1 LPDRVLRLRVDA
13 FGFSASLRM
22 LTTFHLSLTGGSV
35 PRFPF
40 IAIEGV
46 IGVGKTTLARMLAP
60 DFGGDSLLEVF
71 EENPFLSD
79 FYGDRERYAFQT
91 QIFFL
96 LSRYRQ
102 QHQAVPNALTRGA
115 LFSDYTFA
123 KDSLFAHL
131 NLSGD
136 ELVVYEKLHTALA
149 EKIPAPD
156 LLIYLRAD
164 LDTLMARIAMRDRP
178 YERGMDRSYIDS
190 LRLAYEGFFTAYTQ
204 SPVLVIDTNN
214 LNIVAEQA
222 AYLKVRE
229 RIRSALGEGTFQQAL
244 PQMPVAQDGILRE
257 RRENTVPMGQDA
269 ILPYKNSNPLH
280 EFASLTQSIGN
291 LGAIL
296 ADGADSSAVQESL
309 QTILKR
315 VKHVADAAGIK
326 LSTDYTDSH

>member
-1 LPDRVLRLRVDA
+1 LA
-13 FGFSASLRM
+13 
-22 LTTFHLSLTGGSV
+22 
-35 PRFPF
+35 RFPF

-60 DFGGDSLLEVF
+60 DLGGESLLEVF

-79 FYGDRERYAFQT
+79 FYGDRARYAFQT

-102 QHQAVPNALTRGA
+102 QHQAVPNALTRGP

-136 ELVVYEKLHTALA
+136 ELTVYEKLHSALA
-149 EKIPAPD
+149 EKIPTPD

-178 YERGMDRSYIDS
+178 YERGMDRNYIDS
-190 LRLAYEGFFTAYTQ
+190 LRLAYEGFFTAYTA

-214 LNIVAEQA
+214 LNIVADPQA
-222 AYLKVRE
+222 YADVRE
-229 RIRSALGEGTFQQAL
+229 RIRSALSGTFQQAL
-244 PQMPVAQDGILRE
+244 MQVPIAPSTPKPPELAPGTREARSLR
-257 RRENTVPMGQDA
+257 D
-269 ILPYKNSNPLH
+269 
-280 EFASLTQSIGN
+280 FAALTQSIGN

-296 ADGADSSAVQESL
+296 SDDADRTSVRDALALCQHRL
-309 QTILKR
+309 A
-315 VKHVADAAGIK
+315 HVAETTGVK
-326 LSTDYTDSH
+326 LEE

>member
-1 LPDRVLRLRVDA
+1 
-13 FGFSASLRM
+13 
-22 LTTFHLSLTGGSV
+22 V

-46 IGVGKTTLARMLAP
+46 IGVGKTTLARMLAA

-79 FYGDRERYAFQT
+79 FYADRERYAFQT

-164 LDTLMARIAMRDRP
+164 LDTLMARIALRDRT
-178 YERGMDRSYIDS
+178 YERGMDRTYIDN
-190 LRLAYEGFFTAYTQ
+190 LRLAYEGFFTAY
-204 SPVLVIDTNN
+204 SASSVLVIDTNN
-214 LNIVAEQA
+214 LNIIAEHD
-222 AYLKVRE
+222 AYLNVRE
-229 RIRSALGEGTFQQAL
+229 RIRSALGEGTFQPAL
-244 PQMPVAQDGILRE
+244 PIDVTQDVILHE
-257 RRENTVPMGQDA
+257 HKEKAVYDGQDN
-269 ILPYKNSNPLH
+269 ILSNKHPAPLH

-296 ADGADSSAVQESL
+296 SDGADSNAVQESL
-309 QTILKR
+309 QMIIKR

-326 LSTDYTDSH
+326 LTSNE

>member
-1 LPDRVLRLRVDA
+1 
-13 FGFSASLRM
+13 M
-22 LTTFHLSLTGGSV
+22 

-60 DFGGDSLLEVF
+60 DFSGDSLLEVF

-79 FYGDRERYAFQT
+79 FYADRERYAFQT

-102 QHQAVPNALTRGA
+102 QHQAVPNALTRGV

-178 YERGMDRSYIDS
+178 YERGMDRTYIDN

-204 SPVLVIDTNN
+204 SPVLVIDTNQ
-214 LNIVAEQA
+214 LNIVAERD
-222 AYLKVRE
+222 AYLNVRD
-229 RIRSALGEGTFQQAL
+229 RIRSVLGEGTFQLAL
-244 PQMPVAQDGILRE
+244 PEMRAGQDDSSSAGQDGSLSYKTLNPAKARSEPAQD
-257 RRENTVPMGQDA
+257 
-269 ILPYKNSNPLH
+269 SSPLH
-280 EFASLTQSIGN
+280 EFASLAQSIGN
-291 LGAIL
+291 LGASL
-296 ADGADSSAVQESL
+296 ADGADSIALQESL
-309 QTILKR
+309 HTIMKR
-315 VKHVADAAGIK
+315 VKHVAEAAGVK
-326 LSTDYTDSH
+326 LMSND

>member
-1 LPDRVLRLRVDA
+1 LA
-13 FGFSASLRM
+13 
-22 LTTFHLSLTGGSV
+22 
-35 PRFPF
+35 RFPF

-60 DFGGDSLLEVF
+60 DLGGETLLEVF

-79 FYGDRERYAFQT
+79 FYADRARYAFQT

-102 QHQAVPNALTRGA
+102 QHQAVPNALTRGP

-131 NLSGD
+131 NLGGD
-136 ELVVYEKLHTALA
+136 EMTVYEKLHNALA
-149 EKIPAPD
+149 EKIPAPN

-178 YERGMDRSYIDS
+178 YERGMDRNYIDS
-190 LRLAYEGFFTAYTQ
+190 LRLAYEGFFTAYTA

-214 LNIVAEQA
+214 LNIVAEAQA
-222 AYLKVRE
+222 YADVRE
-229 RIRSALGEGTFQQAL
+229 RIRSALSGTFQHAL
-244 PQMPVAQDGILRE
+244 LQVPATAPIAPRMVEPAPLTGDARTLR
-257 RRENTVPMGQDA
+257 N
-269 ILPYKNSNPLH
+269 
-280 EFASLTQSIGN
+280 FAALTQSIGN

-296 ADGADSSAVQESL
+296 SDGADRASVRDALSMCLRRLTE
-309 QTILKR
+309 
-315 VKHVADAAGIK
+315 VAEATGAK
-326 LSTDYTDSH
+326 LEE

>member
-1 LPDRVLRLRVDA
+1 MA
-13 FGFSASLRM
+13 
-22 LTTFHLSLTGGSV
+22 
-35 PRFPF
+35 RFPF

-60 DFGGDSLLEVF
+60 ELGGEALLEVF

-79 FYGDRERYAFQT
+79 FYADRARYAFQT

-102 QHQAVPNALTRGA
+102 QHQAVPDALTRGP

-136 ELVVYEKLHTALA
+136 ELTVYEKLHTALA
-149 EKIPAPD
+149 EKIPTPD
-156 LLIYLRAD
+156 LLVYLRAD

-190 LRLAYEGFFTAYTQ
+190 LRLAYEGFFTAYTA

-214 LNIVAEQA
+214 LNIVAEPQA
-222 AYLKVRE
+222 YAGVRE
-229 RIRSALGEGTFQQAL
+229 RIRSALSGTFQQAL
-244 PQMPVAQDGILRE
+244 LPVPTETPTAPRRIETAPNSRDARTLR
-257 RRENTVPMGQDA
+257 D
-269 ILPYKNSNPLH
+269 
-280 EFASLTQSIGN
+280 FAALTQSIGN

-296 ADGADSSAVQESL
+296 SDGADRASVRDALSVCL
-309 QTILKR
+309 GRLM
-315 VKHVADAAGIK
+315 HVAEATGVK
-326 LSTDYTDSH
+326 LEE

>member
-1 LPDRVLRLRVDA
+1 MV
-13 FGFSASLRM
+13 
-22 LTTFHLSLTGGSV
+22 
-35 PRFPF
+35 RFPF

-60 DFGGDSLLEVF
+60 ELGGETLLEVF

-79 FYGDRERYAFQT
+79 FYADRDRYAFQT

-102 QHQAVPNALTRGA
+102 QHQAVPMALTRGP

-136 ELVVYEKLHTALA
+136 ELTVYEKLHSALA
-149 EKIPAPD
+149 EKIPPPN

-178 YERGMDRSYIDS
+178 YERGMDRNYIDS
-190 LRLAYEGFFTAYTQ
+190 LRLAYEGFFTAYTT

-214 LNIVAEQA
+214 LNIVADPQA
-222 AYLKVRE
+222 YADVRE
-229 RIRSALGEGTFQQAL
+229 RIRSALSGTFQQAL
-244 PQMPVAQDGILRE
+244 MQVPAAPSAPRSIEPTLVSRDARTLRDF
-257 RRENTVPMGQDA
+257 TA
-269 ILPYKNSNPLH
+269 
-280 EFASLTQSIGN
+280 LTQAIGN
-291 LGAIL
+291 LGALL
-296 ADGADSSAVQESL
+296 ADGIERTSL
-309 QTILKR
+309 HEAISLCQRRLT
-315 VKHVADAAGIK
+315 HVAESTGVK
-326 LSTDYTDSH
+326 LEE

>member
-1 LPDRVLRLRVDA
+1 LA
-13 FGFSASLRM
+13 
-22 LTTFHLSLTGGSV
+22 
-35 PRFPF
+35 RFPF

-60 DFGGDSLLEVF
+60 ELGGEALLEVF

-79 FYGDRERYAFQT
+79 FYADRARYAFQT

-102 QHQAVPNALTRGA
+102 QHQAVPDALLRGP

-136 ELVVYEKLHTALA
+136 ELTVYEKLHTTLA
-149 EKIPAPD
+149 EKIPTPD
-156 LLIYLRAD
+156 LLVYLRAD

-178 YERGMDRSYIDS
+178 YERSMDRSYIDS
-190 LRLAYEGFFTAYTQ
+190 LRLAYEGFFTAYTA

-214 LNIVAEQA
+214 LNIVADPR
-222 AYLKVRE
+222 AYADVRE
-229 RIRSALGEGTFQQAL
+229 RIRSALSGTFQQAL
-244 PQMPVAQDGILRE
+244 LQ
-257 RRENTVPMGQDA
+257 VPMGALAAHKVVDTTPVSRDA
-269 ILPYKNSNPLH
+269 RTLRD
-280 EFASLTQSIGN
+280 FAALTQSIGN

-296 ADGADSSAVQESL
+296 SDNADRASVHDALAICL
-309 QTILKR
+309 QRLTR
-315 VKHVADAAGIK
+315 VADATGLK
-326 LSTDYTDSH
+326 LEE